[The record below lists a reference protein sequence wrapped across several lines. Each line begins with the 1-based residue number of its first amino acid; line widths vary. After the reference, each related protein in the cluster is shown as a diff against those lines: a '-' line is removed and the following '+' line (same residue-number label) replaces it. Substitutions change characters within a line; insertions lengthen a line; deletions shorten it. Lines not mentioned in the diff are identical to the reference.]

1 MLMCEGEQRAVRQAR
16 RWHAEIDA
24 RCLSREVVC
33 QVLYRRCW
41 SVNVSVM

>member
-1 MLMCEGEQRAVRQAR
+1 MSVCEGEQRAVRQAR

-24 RCLSREVVC
+24 RCLSYEVVC
-33 QVLYRRCW
+33 QVLRRGFR